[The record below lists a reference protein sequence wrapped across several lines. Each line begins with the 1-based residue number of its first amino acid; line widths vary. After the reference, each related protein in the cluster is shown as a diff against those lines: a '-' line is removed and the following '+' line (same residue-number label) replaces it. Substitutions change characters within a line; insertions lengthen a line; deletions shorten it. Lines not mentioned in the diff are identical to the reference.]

1 MKLIYNNTTLLFIQS
16 TVIKFSKDYVM
27 FKLHDKVDNK
37 DFLYDYEKINLINIK
52 LKYKNYSD
60 INDVLDKN
68 SITILNDYI
77 YKYTLKKDDINTNIY
92 HLSRNNI
99 TSINTFSR
107 TLSSCWFLNTL

>member
-1 MKLIYNNTTLLFIQS
+1 MFIQS
-16 TVIKFSKDYVM
+16 SVIRFSKDYVM
-27 FKLHDKVDNK
+27 FKLHNKIDNK
-37 DFLYDYEKINLINIK
+37 NNLYDYESLNLLKIK

-77 YKYTLKKDDINTNIY
+77 YKYTLSKDNIIPNTY
-92 HLSRNNI
+92 HLKRNNI

-107 TLSSCWFLNTL
+107 TLTSYWFVNTL